1 MERRTFAIISHPD
14 AGKTTITEKLLLFA
28 GAIDIAGSVKSRKSS
43 ISARSDWMAIEK
55 QRGISVTTS
64 TMQFTFQDCL
74 FNLLDTPGHADF
86 SEDTYRTLTAVD
98 AALMIIDAVKGVE
111 ERTRK
116 LMQICRARNI
126 PVITFINKLDRGSL
140 GPLELLDQIEQELDL
155 KVQPVTWPLGG
166 GREFKGVYHFF
177 EEKCALYQSGQNF
190 LKQQPQICSLDE
202 FWPQCPSGLRP
213 QLEEEIA
220 LVASQELDEQA
231 YRAGTLTPVYFG
243 SALNSFGVQEILEGF
258 VRYAPAPRPR
268 ETHHG
273 DWIKPSDPEFTA
285 FVFKVQA
292 NMDPQHRDRVAFCR
306 ICSGEYTRGQKLFHV
321 ESQKFFSN
329 TQAVSFL
336 GQDRHHVEHAQA
348 GDVIGLINHGT
359 ISIGDTFCVKKNTDL
374 KFKGIVRFAPE
385 IFKMIR
391 PVDPLKSKQLQS
403 ALIQL
408 SQEGAV
414 QYFKK
419 HLSGELI
426 VGAVGVLQ
434 FDVVAIR
441 LEQEYQIPCHY
452 NGCPFVIAHWIES
465 EKPADLERFLAH
477 HQNQVAIDSQNDW
490 VFLAQ
495 SRVQL
500 SLVQERFPE
509 ITLSAKRECRGAYQ

>member
-43 ISARSDWMAIEK
+43 VSARSDWMAIEK

-64 TMQFTFQDCL
+64 TMQFEFQGCL

-98 AALMIIDAVKGVE
+98 AALMVIDAVKGVE

-116 LMQICRARNI
+116 LMQICRSRNI

-140 GPLELLDQIEQELDL
+140 EPLELLDQIEQELGL
-155 KVQPVTWPLGG
+155 QVQPVTWPLGG
-166 GREFKGVYHFF
+166 GRDFKGVYDFF
-177 EEKCALYQSGQNF
+177 EKKCALYQSGKNF
-190 LKQQPQICSLDE
+190 LKQEPVRCSLDE
-202 FWPQCPSGLRP
+202 FWPQCPSGLQS
-213 QLEEEIA
+213 QLEEEID
-220 LVASQELDEQA
+220 LVGTEELDLEA
-231 YRAGTLTPVYFG
+231 YRSGRLTPVYFG

-258 VRYAPAPRPR
+258 VRYAPAPTPR
-268 ETHHG
+268 ETQEG
-273 DWIKPSDPEFTA
+273 ELVSPSDPDFTA

-321 ESQKFFSN
+321 ESQKFLSN

-336 GQDRHHVEHAQA
+336 GQDRQHVEHAQA

-359 ISIGDTFCVKKNTDL
+359 ISIGDTFSARKSGNL

-385 IFKMIR
+385 IFKSIR
-391 PVDPLKSKQLQS
+391 PTDPLKSKQLQS
-403 ALIQL
+403 ALTQL

-414 QYFKK
+414 QFFKR
-419 HLSGELI
+419 HVSGELI

-441 LEQEYQIPCHY
+441 LEQEYQISCQY
-452 NGCPFVIAHWIES
+452 GSCPFVIAHWVES
-465 EKPADLERFLAH
+465 EKATDFDQFFTH
-477 HQNQVAIDSQNDW
+477 HQGQMAVDSQGDW

-500 SLVQERFPE
+500 SLVQERFPQV
-509 ITLSAKRECRGAYQ
+509 SFSSKRECRAAF

>member
-28 GAIDIAGSVKSRKSS
+28 GAIEVAGSVKSRKSS
-43 ISARSDWMAIEK
+43 LSARSDWMAIEK
-55 QRGISVTTS
+55 ERGISVTTS
-64 TMQFTFQDCL
+64 TMQFEYQNCL

-98 AALMIIDAVKGVE
+98 AALMILDAAKGVE
-111 ERTRK
+111 ERTYK
-116 LMQICRARNI
+116 LMQICRARHI
-126 PVITFINKLDRGSL
+126 PVITFINKLDRGAL
-140 GPLELLDQIEQELDL
+140 EPLELLDQIEKSLSL
-155 KVQPVTWPLGG
+155 IAQPVTWPLGL
-166 GREFKGVYHFF
+166 GRDFKGVYDFF
-177 EEKCALYQSGQNF
+177 KKSCSLYQHGQNF
-190 LKQQPQICSLDE
+190 LRQQPVSCSLED
-202 FWPQCPSGLRP
+202 FWPLCPAGLRCE
-213 QLEEEIA
+213 LEEQIS
-220 LVASQELDEQA
+220 LVATEGLDIES
-231 YRAGTLTPVYFG
+231 YRNGTLTPVYFG
-243 SALNSFGVQEILEGF
+243 SALNSFGVQEILDGF
-258 VRYAPAPRPR
+258 VRYAPAPGPR
-268 ETHHG
+268 ATQSG
-273 DWIKPSDPEFTA
+273 SMIYPNDPDLTA

-306 ICSGEYTRGQKLFHV
+306 ICSGRYTRGQKLYHV
-321 ESQKFFSN
+321 ESQKFLTN

-336 GQDRHHVEHAQA
+336 GQERTHVEHAEA

-359 ISIGDTFCVKKNTDL
+359 ISIGDTFCSRKISDL

-385 IFKMIR
+385 IFKTIR
-391 PVDPLKSKQLQS
+391 PADPLKVKQLNA

-419 HLSGELI
+419 HLTQELI

-441 LEQEYQIPCHY
+441 LEQEYQISCQY
-452 NGCPFVIAHWIES
+452 GSCSFVTAHWVEAAKES
-465 EKPADLERFLAH
+465 DLQKFLAH
-477 HQNQVAIDSQNDW
+477 HENQIAIDSQGDW

-495 SRVQL
+495 NRVQL
-500 SLVQERFPE
+500 SLASERFPD
-509 ITLSAKRECRGAYQ
+509 IVLSAKRECRSTFQ

>member
-28 GAIDIAGSVKSRKSS
+28 GAIEVAGSVKSRKSA

-55 QRGISVTTS
+55 ERGISVTTS
-64 TMQFTFQDCL
+64 TMQFVYGNCL

-98 AALMIIDAVKGVE
+98 AALMIIDAAKGVE
-111 ERTRK
+111 ERTYK

-126 PVITFINKLDRGSL
+126 PVITFVNKLDRGSL
-140 GPLELLDQIEQELDL
+140 GPLELLDQIEKSLGL
-155 KVQPVTWPLGG
+155 AVQPVTWPLGL

-177 EEKCALYQSGQNF
+177 NEQCSLYQSGQNF
-190 LKQQPQICSLDE
+190 LKQKPQVCSLEE
-202 FWPQCPSGLRP
+202 FWPHCPLGLQP
-213 QLEEEIA
+213 ELEEQIS
-220 LVASQELDEQA
+220 LVASSKLDLDA
-231 YRAGTLTPVYFG
+231 YLAGKLTPVYFG
-243 SALNSFGVQEILEGF
+243 SALNSFGVQEILDGF
-258 VRYAPAPRPR
+258 VQYAPAPRPR
-268 ETHHG
+268 QTQNEQ
-273 DWIKPSDPEFTA
+273 WVSPSDPDFTA

-306 ICSGEYTRGQKLFHV
+306 ICSGTYTRGQKLYHV
-321 ESQKFFSN
+321 ESEKFLTN
-329 TQAVSFL
+329 TQAMTFL
-336 GQDRHHVEHAQA
+336 GQERNHVEYAEA

-359 ISIGDTFCVKKNTDL
+359 ISIGDTFCSRKNNDI

-385 IFKMIR
+385 IFKTIR
-391 PVDPLKSKQLQS
+391 PTDPLKAKQLQS

-419 HLSGELI
+419 HLTQELI

-441 LEQEYQIPCHY
+441 LEQEYQISCQY
-452 NGCPFVIAHWIES
+452 GSCPFVIAHWIES
-465 EKPADLERFLAH
+465 ERPADLERFLAH
-477 HQNQVAIDSQNDW
+477 HQNQIALDSQNDW
-490 VFLAQ
+490 IFLAQ
-495 SRVQL
+495 SKVQL

-509 ITLSAKRECRGAYQ
+509 ITLSSKRECRRTFQ